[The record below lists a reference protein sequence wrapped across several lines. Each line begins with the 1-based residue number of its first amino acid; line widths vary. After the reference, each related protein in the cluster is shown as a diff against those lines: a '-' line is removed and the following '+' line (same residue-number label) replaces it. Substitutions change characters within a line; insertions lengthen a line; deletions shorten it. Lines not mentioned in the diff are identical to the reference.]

1 MPATKAYQGENG
13 AAQAPSLSKNSRDL
27 LIAVVVVFSILL
39 LAAIFIPTLDG
50 PNSHRAAN
58 ESVAVGKLRR
68 ITTLQSDYA
77 ASHPT
82 KGFAC
87 RLPLLKPTAPT
98 ADDYDSFLLSVDHVG
113 YRIALTGCEPEA
125 DGVVTRYRVTAVP
138 LKPGKSG
145 VRAFCTD
152 QTGALWYDANGSAE
166 NCLAV
171 RRAIN

>member
-1 MPATKAYQGENG
+1 MPTTKVHPGEG
-13 AAQAPSLSKNSRDL
+13 AARTSSLGKNSRDL
-27 LIAVVVVFSILL
+27 LIVVAVVFSILL

-50 PNSHRAAN
+50 PNGRLAAR

-68 ITTLQSDYA
+68 ITTLQNDYA

-82 KGFAC
+82 AGFAC
-87 RLPLLKPTAPT
+87 RLPLLKSTAST
-98 ADDYDSFLLSVDHVG
+98 VGDYDSFLLSVDHVG

-125 DGVVTRYRVTAVP
+125 DGIVTRYQVTAVP
-138 LKPGKSG
+138 LEPAKSG

-152 QTGALWYDANGSAE
+152 QTGGLWYDAKGSAE

-171 RRAIN
+171 RRTIN